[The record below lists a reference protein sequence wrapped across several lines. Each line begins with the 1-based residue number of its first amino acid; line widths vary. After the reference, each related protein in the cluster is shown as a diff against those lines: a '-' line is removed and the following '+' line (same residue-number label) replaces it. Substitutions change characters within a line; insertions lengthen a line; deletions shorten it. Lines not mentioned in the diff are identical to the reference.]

1 MKCRKLV
8 DKNIVWFKSYGV
20 DYSTLSLMTISP
32 SYGYYV
38 QVESI
43 YSQDKEI
50 AKRSECKYWFDGNVW
65 HYRINSEGDF
75 TEEAIIPFGKLNAE
89 KGFVFDLIDPYYT
102 VGSLK
107 AEDNYSTEEQGVI
120 DSLTQRLSI
129 LKGELWININYGIP
143 LLEKHKNKYIFDYT
157 IIEII
162 TSHPDVLSVNFNSK
176 VENNKYY
183 FYANIVSKYGKL
195 VLNQTI

>member
-8 DKNIVWFKSYGV
+8 DKNIVWFKSYGA
-20 DYSTLSLMTISP
+20 DYSTLALM
-32 SYGYYV
+32 SYSSMYDDYV
-38 QVESI
+38 EMQSI
-43 YSQDKEI
+43 YTQDEAI
-50 AKRSECKYWFDGNVW
+50 AKRSEYRYWYDGYIW
-65 HYRINSEGDF
+65 HYRQSASGDF
-75 TEEAIIPFGKLNAE
+75 TETAAIPFGKINATQQ
-89 KGFVFDLIDPYYT
+89 FIFDLVDPYFT
-102 VGSLK
+102 VRSLL
-107 AEDNYSTEEQGVI
+107 AEENYSTEEQGVI

-176 VENNKYY
+176 VENNNYY
-183 FYANIVSKYGKL
+183 FYADIISKYGKL